1 MDIKDEIKRMFIT
14 RLLDPNAQTDSMQ
27 QMMRLQ
33 GAQQGLQ
40 QEQEMHPL
48 VMQELQQRLQQQAQM
63 GPLEVQQAQ
72 QEVARN
78 DPQRMQMQDDIQ
90 MANSVSGLA
99 SSYGDSTAIRNEML
113 KRLGLTEQ
121 IQPFNLG
128 GVGVDP
134 QQQAIDVLAGR
145 GINLGQ

>member
-1 MDIKDEIKRMFIT
+1 MNGIKEQILSQLFNPSGQMDAMTQLMRM
-14 RLLDPNAQTDSMQ
+14 QGMQ
-27 QMMRLQ
+27 QDIQ
-33 GAQQGLQ
+33 Q
-40 QEQEMHPL
+40 QEQMNPL
-48 VMQELQQRLQQQAQM
+48 LMQELQQRLQQQAQM
-63 GPLEVQQAQ
+63 APLEVQQAQ

-99 SSYGDSTAIRNEML
+99 QSYGDSTAVRNEML
-113 KRLGLTEQ
+113 KRLGLTAQ
-121 IQPFNLG
+121 LQPFDLG

-134 QQQAIDVLAGR
+134 KAAAMEELTKR